1 MLVSQRGF
9 GNIDLK
15 SDRKSSIMVHRVK
28 SRSSRTKTTNFTRP
42 WSFVENFGLTFRA
55 THAWQNYESTNC
67 QPITFTSVPLSK
79 SRFGTVWN
87 QNRAETTLIANL
99 NIFKGLQSST
109 SLQVSFEFS
118 YVRIWLQYFRFRK
131 FWGDNVLD
139 YSLDGLSS
147 TSSTWAGPF
156 TRQLICY
163 IHGSGPES

>member
-99 NIFKGLQSST
+99 NIFYGVTIKYVIANQLWIFLCQNLT
-109 SLQVSFEFS
+109 WVFSLQK
-118 YVRIWLQYFRFRK
+118 ILGWQC
-131 FWGDNVLD
+131 
-139 YSLDGLSS
+139 
-147 TSSTWAGPF
+147 WAGPF

-163 IHGSGPES
+163 IHGSGAES